1 MSLYYHGIEVED
13 AYYHGTKLDYIYY
26 HGTMVYEATIYVPKP
41 TMASGSFTFDNSAK
55 SPTITGYDQAAMTQ
69 SGTTSATAAGSYSV
83 TYTLKEGY
91 AWADTSTNPVTLT
104 WSIAKRTLTIPS
116 LTNTTYTWAVNQTF
130 RPTVNNFSSA
140 YETQSGTASST
151 NTGTYTIT
159 WALRYP
165 ASTQWSDGTTANK
178 SATWKVNKLSLTIP
192 SISSAKSF
200 TFIEGTTRSVT
211 IANYSSGYETQS
223 GTTSTSALGT
233 YTITWALRYS
243 ANTQWSDGTTSNK
256 TASWSIVWVNGQ
268 SHYSNDI
275 YNRGWTSG
283 KINFN
288 SSYSFTMGADSIVV
302 NSNGGAFDFMISDQI
317 SGTLHMEVYV
327 TQGSAN
333 LACGTS
339 ATAKSGSS
347 YASGTTGYTNTT
359 GAWVEIYGAQKS
371 GYTYMGAANI
381 GATYNYSNGSQV
393 RRIWI
398 T

>member
-1 MSLYYHGIEVED
+1 MSLFYHGIEVD
-13 AYYHGTKLDYIYY
+13 DVYYHGTKLDYVYY

-130 RPTVNNFSSA
+130 APTVNNFNST

-151 NTGTYTIT
+151 NEGTYSIA

-192 SISSAKSF
+192 TISSAKSF

-223 GTTSTSALGT
+223 GTTSTSALGS

-256 TASWSIVWVNGQ
+256 TATWSIVWVNGQ
-268 SHYSNDI
+268 SHYSNDL
-275 YNRGWTSG
+275 YNKGWYGNGLAFRYGQPTW
-283 KINFN
+283 N
-288 SSYSFTMGADSIVV
+288 ADSFEINQDWMRTASTYTGKTFHATIRVT
-302 NSNGGAFDFMISDQI
+302 D
-317 SGTLHMEVYV
+317 GTRDVSVLDLLDNWQSV
-327 TQGSAN
+327 TA
-333 LACGTS
+333 GTFS
-339 ATAKSGSS
+339 V
-347 YASGTTGYTNTT
+347 GTTFIDISTPHSQYADGRYFGIRNAATN
-359 GAWVEIYGAQKS
+359 
-371 GYTYMGAANI
+371 
-381 GATYNYSNGSQV
+381 YNTVFQ
-393 RRIWI
+393 RIWI